1 MSRQLWL
8 IRHAKSSWD
17 DPSLSD
23 KQRPL
28 AERGHKAAKL
38 MASHYAS
45 QFSQLELVHYSP
57 ALRAQ
62 QTCEYWLAQRSQY
75 LKGSEVEVDLQIT
88 CENSLYTFRWA
99 DLLVHIQSLPEQINK
114 IALVGHN
121 PAFEDLVNYLAGEDL
136 IKFPT
141 ASLAVIEAE
150 LDWQNWSE
158 QSAYLRMFDTPKKL
172 AAKL

>member
-1 MSRQLWL
+1 MTRQLWL
-8 IRHAKSSWD
+8 IRHANSSWD

-28 AERGHKAAKL
+28 AERGQKAAQL

-45 QFSQLELVHYSP
+45 QFSQLESVHYSP

-75 LKGSEVEVDLQIT
+75 LKGREVEVDLQT
-88 CENSLYTFRWA
+88 CCENSLYTFRWA
-99 DLLVHIQSLPEQINK
+99 DLLVHIQSLPKQINK

-121 PAFEDLVNYLAGEDL
+121 PAFEDLVNYLTGEDL

-150 LDWQNWSE
+150 LDWQDWSE
-158 QSAYLRMFDTPKKL
+158 QSAYLSLFDTPKFL
-172 AAKL
+172 VARL

>member
-28 AERGHKAAKL
+28 AERGHKAAQL
-38 MASHYAS
+38 MANHYAS
-45 QFSQLELVHYSP
+45 QFSQLELVHCSP

-62 QTCEYWLAQRSQY
+62 QTCEYWLAQRSHY
-75 LKGSEVEVDLQIT
+75 LKGREVEVDLQT
-88 CENSLYTFRWA
+88 CCENSLYTFRWA
-99 DLLVHIQSLPEQINK
+99 DLLVHIQSLPKQTNK

-121 PAFEDLVNYLAGEDL
+121 PAFEDLVNYLTGEDL

-141 ASLAVIEAE
+141 ASLAVIEAD
-150 LDWQNWSE
+150 LDWHNWSE
-158 QSAYLRMFDTPKKL
+158 QSAYLSLFDTPKKL
-172 AAKL
+172 AASL

>member
-23 KQRPL
+23 RQRPL

-45 QFSQLELVHYSP
+45 QFSQLESVHYSP

-75 LKGSEVEVDLQIT
+75 IKGSEVEVDLQIS

-99 DLLVHIQSLPEQINK
+99 DLLVHIQSLPKQTNQ

-121 PAFEDLVNYLAGEDL
+121 PALEDLVNYLTGEDL
-136 IKFPT
+136 IRFPT
-141 ASLAVIEAE
+141 ASLAVIEADLE
-150 LDWQNWSE
+150 WQNWSE
-158 QSAYLRMFDTPKKL
+158 NSACLRLFDTPKKL
-172 AAKL
+172 AARL

>member
-17 DPSLSD
+17 EPHLAD

-28 AERGHKAAKL
+28 APRGHKAAQL
-38 MASHYAS
+38 MASHYAK

-62 QTCEYWLAQRSQY
+62 QTCEYWLEQRSQY
-75 LKGSEVEVDLQIT
+75 LKGSALEVDLQIS

-99 DLLVHIQSLPEQINK
+99 DLLVHIQALPNQINK

-121 PAFEDLVNYLAGEDL
+121 PAFEDLVNYLTGEDL

-141 ASLAVIEAE
+141 ASLTLMEADLE
-150 LDWQNWSE
+150 WQNWSE
-158 QSAYLRMFDTPKKL
+158 YSACLRLFDTPKKL
-172 AAKL
+172 AERL